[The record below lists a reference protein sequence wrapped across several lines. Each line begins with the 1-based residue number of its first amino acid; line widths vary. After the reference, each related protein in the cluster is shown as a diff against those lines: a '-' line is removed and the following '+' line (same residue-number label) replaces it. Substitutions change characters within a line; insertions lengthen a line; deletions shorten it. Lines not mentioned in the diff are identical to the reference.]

1 MSDTFDHEGD
11 AWDSLD
17 DERDDGSDY
26 PNRRARDYI
35 PRPPPRCHR
44 CGAICY
50 WIQTNGKWVLH
61 AGGKPHVCPPKDNTP
76 EGFE

>member
-17 DERDDGSDY
+17 GSDWD
-26 PNRRARDYI
+26 NTHDYWA
-35 PRPPPRCHR
+35 PHKAPRCHT

-50 WIQTNGKWVLH
+50 WIMTNGKWVLH
-61 AGGKPHVCPPKDNTP
+61 ERGQRHVCPPKDNTP